1 MLLSDLVRDSA
12 AVGSPPLCGLE
23 GAPVPDPAV
32 CGVTADSREVRP
44 GWLFAALPG
53 TRADGNRY
61 IPEAIARGAV
71 AVLARPGTRL
81 PETAHQACL
90 ITHSEP
96 RWCLARIAARFHRVQ
111 PERIA
116 CVTGTDGK
124 TSVTEFIRQLWQ
136 ATGKPAA
143 SLGTLGLTTS
153 RGQTGPGLTT
163 PDPVLLHATLRELAE
178 AEIDRVALEASSHG
192 LDQYRL
198 DGVRILAAAFT
209 NLGRDHIDYHG
220 SGEAYRSAKIRL
232 FSELLDP
239 NGHAVLNADDGAVD
253 LFAAACR
260 HRGIPMT
267 LFGRSRDAD
276 LVLEVCV
283 PGPGSSSLVLRHQGA
298 RHDVVLPLPGVFQAM
313 NVLAA
318 LAVTSRIEDIPLAE
332 LIPLVETLRG
342 VPGRLEQVGSLHGTA
357 GVYVDFAHTPD
368 ALRSVLAALRPH
380 VAGRLI
386 CVFGA
391 GGDRDPGKR
400 EPMGRAVGEA
410 ADLAV
415 VTDDNPRSE
424 DPASIRRAVL
434 AGCSGSR
441 EIGDRAEAIAFGID
455 LLLPDDAL
463 VIAGKGHE
471 TGQQVGDRLLPF
483 DDRLVARRLLAERG
497 GAVS

>member
-1 MLLSDLVRDSA
+1 MGVQPSCGPG
-12 AVGSPPLCGLE
+12 GSSL
-23 GAPVPDPAV
+23 PDPAV

-53 TRADGNRY
+53 SRVDGSRF

-81 PETAHQACL
+81 PETGHRTRL

-96 RWCLARIAARFHRVQ
+96 RRCLARIAARFHRVQ

-124 TSVTEFIRQLWQ
+124 TSVAEFIRQLWQ

-153 RGQTGPGLTT
+153 RGRTGPGLTT

-178 AEIDRVALEASSHG
+178 ADVNRVTLEASSHG

-198 DGVRILAAAFT
+198 DGVRVQAGAFT

-239 NGHAVLNADDGAVD
+239 NGDAVLNADDGAVD
-253 LFAAACR
+253 LFAATCR
-260 HRGIPMT
+260 RRGIRTT

-276 LVLEVCV
+276 LALVACV
-283 PGPGSSSLVLRHQGA
+283 PGQDSSSLVLRHQGA
-298 RHDVVLPLPGVFQAM
+298 DHDVILPLPGLFQAM
-313 NVLAA
+313 NALVA

-332 LIPLVETLRG
+332 LVPLIGTLTG
-342 VPGRLEQVGSLHGTA
+342 VPGRLEQVGSHHGTA
-357 GVYVDFAHTPD
+357 GVYVDFAHTPG
-368 ALRSVLAALRPH
+368 ALRNVLAALRPH
-380 VAGRLI
+380 VAGRLV

-410 ADLAV
+410 ADLAI
-415 VTDDNPRSE
+415 VTDDNPRGE
-424 DPASIRRAVL
+424 DPAAIRRSVL
-434 AGCSGSR
+434 AGCSGGR
-441 EIGDRAEAIAFGID
+441 EIGDRAEAIAFGLD
-455 LLLPDDAL
+455 LLAPGDAL

-483 DDRLVARRLLAERG
+483 DDRQVARRLLVERG
-497 GAVS
+497 GTAS

>member
-12 AVGSPPLCGLE
+12 GAGAPPLLGPE
-23 GAPVPDPAV
+23 GVPLPDPAV

-53 TRADGNRY
+53 TRVDGNRY
-61 IPEAIARGAV
+61 ISEAIERGAV

-81 PETAHQACL
+81 PETDHQACL

-96 RWCLARIAARFHRVQ
+96 RWCLARIAARFHRAQ

-143 SLGTLGLTTS
+143 SIGTLGLTTS

-163 PDPVLLHATLRELAE
+163 PDPVLLHTTLRELVE
-178 AEIDRVALEASSHG
+178 ADVDRVALEASSHG

-198 DGVRILAAAFT
+198 DGVRVRAAAFT

-239 NGHAVLNADDGAVD
+239 DGHAVLNADDGAVH

-260 HRGIPMT
+260 RRGIPTT

-276 LVLEVCV
+276 LRLEVCM
-283 PGPGSSSLVLRHQGA
+283 PGPGSSSLVLRHHGEL
-298 RHDVVLPLPGVFQAM
+298 HDVVLPLPGLFQAM

-318 LAVTSRIEDIPLAE
+318 LAVTSRIEDIPLGE
-332 LIPLVETLRG
+332 LIPLTETLRG
-342 VPGRLEQVGSLHGTA
+342 VPGRLERVGSRYGSA

-424 DPASIRRAVL
+424 DPAAIRQAVL

-483 DDRLVARRLLAERG
+483 DDRQVAHLLLAERG
-497 GAVS
+497 GEVS